1 MLCTALRAVRLLIS
15 SLPAWITLISL
26 AASSTQSPPIPDI
39 ATLMHQVQQH
49 QRDLEQTRDSY
60 AFRERQTIE
69 ELDRNGN
76 VKKTETRELQVFFV
90 NSHQIER
97 LVAKSGAPLSP
108 SDEAKEAER
117 VKREIEKAQ
126 KTPPGQMTDS
136 SGQPS
141 VGRMLAIERFS
152 NARRVT
158 LDNRTMLAF
167 DFVGDP
173 DAKTHGIAEDACKR
187 LSGTIWI
194 DEQDRQVRRVEARLN
209 DGYKLGFGLFALSK
223 GSSFVFDQKLVNN
236 ELWLPTGTAIHV
248 EARAAGF
255 LNYRANI
262 HMVDDEYR
270 RFHADAEQKD
280 GTPPIR

>member
-1 MLCTALRAVRLLIS
+1 MLCTACRAAVRLLV
-15 SLPAWITLISL
+15 SLITLTSL
-26 AASSTQSPPIPDI
+26 AAPSTQQNQPIPDI

-49 QRDLEQTRDSY
+49 QRDLEKTRDSY

-69 ELDRNGN
+69 ELDKNGS

-97 LVAKSGAPLSP
+97 LVGKSGAPLSP

-117 VKREIEKAQ
+117 VKREIEKAE

-136 SGQPS
+136 NGQPS

-152 NARRVT
+152 NGRRVMM
-158 LDNRTMLAF
+158 DNRSMLAF

-209 DGYKLGFGLFALSK
+209 DGYKMGFGLFALSK

-236 ELWLPTGTAIHV
+236 ELWLPTSTTIHV

-270 RFHADAEQKD
+270 RFVASAEQKD
-280 GTPPIR
+280 GTPATR